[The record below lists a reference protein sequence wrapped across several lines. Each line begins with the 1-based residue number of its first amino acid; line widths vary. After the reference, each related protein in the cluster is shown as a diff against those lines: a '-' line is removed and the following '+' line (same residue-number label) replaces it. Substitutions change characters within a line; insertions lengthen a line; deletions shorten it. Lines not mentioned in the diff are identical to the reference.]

1 MDRMIMKMPIG
12 YDIKAYQSF
21 FEEDGS
27 AQWIL
32 EYKEFH
38 TEEDYKLAK
47 PDSEKMFKKIG
58 FEVSWDDEE
67 KSVFWKLQGPK
78 YQIVNMLAG
87 EFLGISSLGEMPLK
101 DLLGTLMN
109 ALAQSGFKADNL

>member
-1 MDRMIMKMPIG
+1 MPIG
-12 YDIKAYQSF
+12 YEIKAYQSHLL
-21 FEEDGS
+21 EDES

-47 PDSEKMFKKIG
+47 PDSEEIFKKMG
-58 FEVSWDDEE
+58 FNVIWDDEE
-67 KSVFWKLQGPK
+67 KSVSWKLQGPK
-78 YQIVNMLAG
+78 YMIVNMLAG

-101 DLLGTLMN
+101 DLLGTLMT
-109 ALAQSGFKADNL
+109 ALAQSGFKAKNL

>member
-1 MDRMIMKMPIG
+1 MKMPIG
-12 YDIKAYQSF
+12 YEIKAYQSHF
-21 FEEDGS
+21 LEDKTE
-27 AQWIL
+27 QWIL

-47 PDSEKMFKKIG
+47 PDSEEIFKKLD
-58 FEVSWDDEE
+58 FNVTWNDEE
-67 KSVFWKLQGPK
+67 KSVSWKLQGPK

-109 ALAQSGFKADNL
+109 ALAQAGVKGPKTMTYV

>member
-1 MDRMIMKMPIG
+1 MIMKMPIG
-12 YDIKAYQSF
+12 YDIKAYLSHLL
-21 FEEDGS
+21 EDDTE
-27 AQWIL
+27 QWIL

-47 PDSEKMFKKIG
+47 PDSVELFEKIG
-58 FEVSWDDEE
+58 FDVTWDDEE
-67 KSVFWKLQGPK
+67 KSASWKLQGPK

-109 ALAQSGFKADNL
+109 ALAQSGFKANNL